1 MVKIGEI
8 KSCSEIDWERER
20 VVWWRGTKT
29 KLDDGSVLY
38 FVLVVRSSRSV
49 YQSISVEVGPGKKR
63 KKDERRRDERKGKI
77 DGVECALRRVFAVRE
92 ENWSPDKSRNGKKRN
107 GRRSS
112 FSIFLRSDQLIFGHV
127 ADEKRYDWKV
137 ATIANRKLFFTLT
150 LIADVTARFL
160 DFSREQNRSG

>member
-1 MVKIGEI
+1 MRVVTLFYLMVKIGEI

-92 ENWSPDKSRNGKKRN
+92 ENWSPDKSRNGEKAKRT
-107 GRRSS
+107 SVVVLDFPPFWS
-112 FSIFLRSDQLIFGHV
+112 TYLRSRSRREALRLKGGHY
-127 ADEKRYDWKV
+127 R
-137 ATIANRKLFFTLT
+137 
-150 LIADVTARFL
+150 
-160 DFSREQNRSG
+160 